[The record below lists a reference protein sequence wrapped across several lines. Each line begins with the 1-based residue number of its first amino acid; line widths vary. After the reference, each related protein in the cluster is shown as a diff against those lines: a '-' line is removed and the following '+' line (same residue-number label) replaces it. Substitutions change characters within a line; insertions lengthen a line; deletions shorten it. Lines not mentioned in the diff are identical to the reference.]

1 VKPPGNSYLPSE
13 AFSFASILLSWVTK
27 ELKEVQMKGSMKKLM
42 VFVMIA
48 AITIFIA
55 AATASAG
62 DHHRKAIHGVYGW
75 AGTGHCMPTD
85 VDGIPLS
92 DTNGH
97 TNRFFS
103 TSQGTITF
111 KHNGTGKVRF
121 TGTGGDN
128 TGAVNYEAQYDHE
141 YHIAPDG
148 AITIDMV
155 ENSYVQTFPD
165 VPDLKLCVDFLNL
178 KGWISADQETITI
191 ATPKRAVNKNW
202 YGCNF
207 SMDPGYSICN
217 FSFTL
222 VRLSD

>member
-1 VKPPGNSYLPSE
+1 
-13 AFSFASILLSWVTK
+13 
-27 ELKEVQMKGSMKKLM
+27 MKGSMKKLM

-62 DHHRKAIHGVYGW
+62 DHHGKTIHGVYGW
-75 AGTGHCMPTD
+75 AGTGNCIPTTSE
-85 VDGIPLS
+85 GIPLP
-92 DTNGH
+92 DAG
-97 TNRFFS
+97 RFFS

-111 KHNGTGKVRF
+111 KHDGTGVVQF

-128 TGAVNYEAQYDHE
+128 TGAVDYKAQYDHE

-155 ENSYVQTFPD
+155 ENSYVQTLLTGPFAG
-165 VPDLKLCVDFLNL
+165 LTLCVDFLNL
-178 KGWISADQETITI
+178 KGLISADHKTMTIGS
-191 ATPKRAVNKNW
+191 PKRAVNKNW
-202 YGCNF
+202 YGDCG
-207 SMDPGYSICN
+207 SYEPPDYSICN

>member
-1 VKPPGNSYLPSE
+1 
-13 AFSFASILLSWVTK
+13 
-27 ELKEVQMKGSMKKLM
+27 MKGSMKKLM

-75 AGTGHCMPTD
+75 AGTGNCIPTD
-85 VDGIPLS
+85 ENGIPLS

-128 TGAVNYEAQYDHE
+128 TGAANYEAQYDHE

-148 AITIDMV
+148 AITIYSK
-155 ENSYVQTFPD
+155 EFTYVQRFGGPMD
-165 VPDLKLCVDFLNL
+165 GVILYIDFLTL

-191 ATPKRAVNKNW
+191 ATPEPTVVTMTFPEL
-202 YGCNF
+202 GNF
-207 SMDPGYSICN
+207 RRYAICN